1 MRPRGRSDEGTPAG
15 GRPKQG
21 IVQMSRT
28 RIGIYPGTFDP
39 IHNGHLDVIR
49 RATHLVDRLV
59 IGVAINAG
67 KEPLFTL
74 QERAQMVENDLNAL
88 LAANALNGAKLE
100 VRPFETLL
108 MHFAH
113 QCGADLVVR
122 GLRAV
127 SDFEFEFQLAHMNH
141 RLAPTVETVFLMTA
155 EEHFY
160 VSSSLIKEIAQFDG
174 DVSSMVPKSVNAA
187 LKQRLSEK

>member
-1 MRPRGRSDEGTPAG
+1 
-15 GRPKQG
+15 
-21 IVQMSRT
+21 MSRT

-49 RATHLVDRLV
+49 RATHLVDQLV

-67 KEPLFTL
+67 KDPLFTL
-74 QERAQMVENDLNAL
+74 AERAQMVETDLNAL

-100 VRPFETLL
+100 VRSFKTLL

-113 QCGADLVVR
+113 QCGAELVVR

-127 SDFEFEFQLAHMNH
+127 SDFEYEFQMAANNK
-141 RLAPTVETVFLMTA
+141 RIYPRIETVFLMASETSQ
-155 EEHFY
+155 FI
-160 VSSSLIKEIAQFDG
+160 SSRFVKEIHALGG
-174 DVSSMVPKSVNAA
+174 DVSSFVTAPVLAMLDAKRGREAA
-187 LKQRLSEK
+187 QE